1 MKINAI
7 GKQNIYLSNYK
18 VNTKQVTF
26 GHYLDDEKYYKEQRL
41 SNLYSEISDVNS
53 RIWDDN
59 YDFDSETSSLNDGH
73 ISFIASIN
81 FSLNLTASSLS

>member
-26 GHYLDDEKYYKEQRL
+26 GHYLDDEKLLINEQGFQIYILR
-41 SNLYSEISDVNS
+41 YQM
-53 RIWDDN
+53 
-59 YDFDSETSSLNDGH
+59 
-73 ISFIASIN
+73 
-81 FSLNLTASSLS
+81 LTLVYG

>member
-26 GHYLDDEKYYKEQRL
+26 GHYLDDENIIKNKGFQIYILRYQML
-41 SNLYSEISDVNS
+41 TLVYGMITM
-53 RIWDDN
+53 I
-59 YDFDSETSSLNDGH
+59 L
-73 ISFIASIN
+73 IAKHHH
-81 FSLNLTASSLS
+81 